1 MNLNN
6 KGFTLIEGLIA
17 AALTIIIVV
26 GVMTTITLFGLN
38 NQKTFIQS
46 CLVDANNYAVGLC
59 KAHVLDNTVDI
70 SRINNYQCGGL
81 NITNSINPA
90 GCTVAQ
96 NACQNI
102 TFTSSYSIF
111 KLSQTVRICN

>member
-1 MNLNN
+1 MNVNN

-17 AALTIIIVV
+17 AALTVIIVV

-38 NQKTFIQS
+38 NQRTFIQS
-46 CLVDANNYAVGLC
+46 CLVDANNFAIGLC
-59 KAHVLDNTVDI
+59 KAHVLDNNVNI
-70 SRINNYQCGGL
+70 SNIGSYQCGGL
-81 NITNSINPA
+81 NITNNINP
-90 GCTVAQ
+90 GCTVSQ
-96 NACQNI
+96 NTCQDI

>member
-17 AALTIIIVV
+17 AALTVIIVV

-38 NQKTFIQS
+38 NQRTFIQN

-70 SRINNYQCGGL
+70 SNINSYQCGGL
-81 NITNSINPA
+81 NIVNQINQPE
-90 GCTVAQ
+90 CTVAP
-96 NACQNI
+96 NTCRDI
-102 TFTSSYSIF
+102 TFTSSFSIF
-111 KLSQTVRICN
+111 RFSQTVRICH

>member
-17 AALTIIIVV
+17 AALTVIIVV

-38 NQKTFIQS
+38 NQRTFVQS
-46 CLVDANNYAVGLC
+46 CLVDANNHAVGLC

-70 SRINNYQCGGL
+70 SNINSYQCGSL
-81 NITNSINPA
+81 NIANSINPS
-90 GCTVAQ
+90 GCAVTQ
-96 NACQNI
+96 NTCQDI

>member
-17 AALTIIIVV
+17 AAITMIIVV
-26 GVMTTITLFGLN
+26 GVMSTITLFSLN
-38 NQKTFIQS
+38 NQRNFVIY

-70 SRINNYQCGGL
+70 SNINNYQCGGL
-81 NITNSINPA
+81 NITNSINPG
-90 GCTVAQ
+90 GCTVNQ
-96 NACQNI
+96 NTCQDI
-102 TFTSSYSIF
+102 TFISSYRIF

>member
-1 MNLNN
+1 MKLNN

-17 AALTIIIVV
+17 AALTVIIVV

-38 NQKTFIQS
+38 NQKTFIQN
-46 CLVDANNYAVGLC
+46 CLVDANNYAIGLC
-59 KAHVLDNTVDI
+59 KAHVLDNNVNISDI
-70 SRINNYQCGGL
+70 NSYQCGGL
-81 NITNSINPA
+81 NISNSINPA

-96 NACQNI
+96 NTCQDI

>member
-1 MNLNN
+1 MSLNN

-17 AALTIIIVV
+17 AALTVIIVV

-38 NQKTFIQS
+38 NQRTFIQN

-70 SRINNYQCGGL
+70 SNINSYQCGGL

-90 GCTVAQ
+90 GCNVDQ
-96 NACQNI
+96 NKCQDI
-102 TFTSSYSIF
+102 TFTSSFSIF
-111 KLSQTVRICN
+111 RFSQTVRICN